1 MSQIIL
7 FVCLGSLTYGYCA
20 SIIATTL
27 GQPTF
32 LHYFALDTRSNAND
46 LIGAINGL
54 FQTGGLFGTLSC
66 IWTADRFGRRWAL
79 FINSIITVVGGGLQA
94 GGVNISMYIVARF
107 IT

>member
-1 MSQIIL
+1 M
-7 FVCLGSLTYGYCA
+7 TYGYSA

-32 LHYFALDTRSNAND
+32 LQYFALDTRSNAND

-54 FQTGGLFGTLSC
+54 FQTGGLFGTLTSC
-66 IWTADRFGRRWAL
+66 WFADKFGRRWAL
-79 FINSIITVVGGGLQA
+79 FINSVITVIGGGLQA